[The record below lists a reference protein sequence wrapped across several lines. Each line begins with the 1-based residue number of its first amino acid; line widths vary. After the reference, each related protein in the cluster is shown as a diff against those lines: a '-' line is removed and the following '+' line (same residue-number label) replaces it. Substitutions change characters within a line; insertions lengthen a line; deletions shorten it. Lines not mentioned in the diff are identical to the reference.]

1 MRNEILIKLLKKR
14 MFLHAFFWAVLAF
27 SFSLGWVGAGY
38 SWHYILANY
47 FGTLAIYFIYINTT
61 LYFAYGFFV
70 PREKYLFSLL
80 VFVVLLLCATQAN
93 ALLYNVSNDQGRT
106 ISLQNF
112 LPFYIF
118 LAAFT
123 LALKIARNAYL
134 TLASE
139 IAQKQEL
146 LNQKEY
152 FLRSQIHPHFLFNTL
167 NNFYGLALEK
177 SNELPEL
184 MIRLSNI
191 LRHQIYNSEASFIA
205 LKTEVDYLK
214 DYIALEK
221 IRYGENLSFHFSFPE
236 RIPSQL
242 FVMPSVLIVLFENA
256 FKHSNTIASQL
267 IEINGYMEVVD
278 NDLVFFLENTY
289 PNNQRVVYDK
299 YEGMGLKNVTS
310 RLSLMGEDHYS
321 LLTETKNGKYSV
333 SLRMK
338 LKQQ

>member
-1 MRNEILIKLLKKR
+1 

-134 TLASE
+134 TLAIRNCTKTGTVESKG
-139 IAQKQEL
+139 IFFTFS
-146 LNQKEY
+146 NPPT
-152 FLRSQIHPHFLFNTL
+152 FL
-167 NNFYGLALEK
+167 
-177 SNELPEL
+177 
-184 MIRLSNI
+184 
-191 LRHQIYNSEASFIA
+191 
-205 LKTEVDYLK
+205 V
-214 DYIALEK
+214 
-221 IRYGENLSFHFSFPE
+221 
-236 RIPSQL
+236 
-242 FVMPSVLIVLFENA
+242 
-256 FKHSNTIASQL
+256 
-267 IEINGYMEVVD
+267 
-278 NDLVFFLENTY
+278 
-289 PNNQRVVYDK
+289 
-299 YEGMGLKNVTS
+299 
-310 RLSLMGEDHYS
+310 
-321 LLTETKNGKYSV
+321 
-333 SLRMK
+333 
-338 LKQQ
+338 

>member
-1 MRNEILIKLLKKR
+1 
-14 MFLHAFFWAVLAF
+14 
-27 SFSLGWVGAGY
+27 
-38 SWHYILANY
+38 
-47 FGTLAIYFIYINTT
+47 
-61 LYFAYGFFV
+61 
-70 PREKYLFSLL
+70 
-80 VFVVLLLCATQAN
+80 
-93 ALLYNVSNDQGRT
+93 
-106 ISLQNF
+106 
-112 LPFYIF
+112 
-118 LAAFT
+118 
-123 LALKIARNAYL
+123 
-134 TLASE
+134 
-139 IAQKQEL
+139 
-146 LNQKEY
+146 
-152 FLRSQIHPHFLFNTL
+152 L

-177 SNELPEL
+177 SDELPEL

-236 RIPSQL
+236 HIPSQL